1 MKKYLYLLLLIF
13 SELSLFAQEEKSIKL
28 TTGEVESLFLSNNL
42 QLIATRFEV
51 DIADAAIVQ
60 AKLWDNPNLSISD
73 VNLWSTGSQRD
84 GESEVIPPL
93 FGSFA
98 KNTEFSIE
106 LSQLIQTAN
115 KRGKLVNREKVS
127 KEIALQEFEEILRG
141 LKVELRKS
149 VYEIQYSQA
158 YLAILT
164 NQRESLSR
172 LIESHKKQVSQ
183 GNIAKNELLRLQSS
197 FLELENEI
205 NEVRSDLN
213 EQQKTLKVLLNVD
226 PFTNLEVEE
235 NSNPQKSPDSIL
247 LARLMELAEES
258 RPDMKLHNLQTQ
270 YHEKSLAYEKSLR
283 VPDLTISANYDR
295 YGGVWKDFIGFG
307 VSIDL
312 PFFNRNQG
320 NIRAARI
327 SRDQSLY
334 LARQQQNIIQHEV
347 AASYNNYVYTYAFY
361 KKINDDSLL
370 PELDNMLDT
379 YTKNL
384 QNRNISMLEYIDFM
398 DAYRAN
404 KQTVLTAKKKV
415 SMQFEELQYTVGT
428 EIR

>member
-1 MKKYLYLLLLIF
+1 MLLIF
-13 SELSLFAQEEKSIKL
+13 SELCLFAQEDKSIKL
-28 TTGEVESLFLSNNL
+28 TVGEVESLFLSNNL
-42 QLIATRFEV
+42 QLIATRFDV
-51 DIADAAIVQ
+51 DIADAAIAQ
-60 AKLWDNPNLSISD
+60 AKLWDNPNLSVSD
-73 VNLWSTGSQRD
+73 VNLWSTRSQRD

-127 KEIALQEFEEILRG
+127 KEIALQEFEEVLRG

-205 NEVRSDLN
+205 NEVLSDLN

-226 PFTNLEVEE
+226 PFTNLEIEE
-235 NSNPQKSPDSIL
+235 DGIPQKSPDSIL

-258 RPDMKLHNLQTQ
+258 RPDMKLYKLQTQ

-307 VSIDL
+307 VSVDL

-334 LARQQQNIIQHEV
+334 LARQQQNVIQHEV

-384 QNRNISMLEYIDFM
+384 QNRNINMLEYIDFM